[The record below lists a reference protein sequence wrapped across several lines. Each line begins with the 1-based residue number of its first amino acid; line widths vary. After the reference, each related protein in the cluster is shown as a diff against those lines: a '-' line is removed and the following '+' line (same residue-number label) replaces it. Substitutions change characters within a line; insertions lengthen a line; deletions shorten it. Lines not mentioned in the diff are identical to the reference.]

1 MKIKI
6 LGTRGE
12 IPESAPCHSRQSGIL
27 VDDELMLDLGE
38 EEFLRY
44 RPRNIVFTHLHPD
57 HAFFVRNPGE
67 APDIDIPMYGPE
79 SYREGNVR
87 VEKLGGSRK
96 IGHYHVRAVPAVH
109 SLKVE
114 SNALVVSRGKR
125 KFLYTGD
132 LLWIKKWY
140 HRYFKG
146 LDLVVMEGSFIRK
159 SGMVR
164 RDKNTGNV
172 YGHAGIGRL
181 VSTFSDYADRIVLV
195 HFGSWLYKD
204 MKEARRRVQEIA
216 EREDVEVTVGYDGM
230 EITI

>member
-1 MKIKI
+1 MNIKI

-12 IPESAPCHSRQSGIL
+12 ISESAPYHSKQSGIL
-27 VDDELMLDLGE
+27 VDGELMLDLGE

-44 RPRNIVFTHLHPD
+44 QPKNIMFTHLHPD
-57 HAFFVRNPGE
+57 HAFFVRSPQK
-67 APDIDIPMYGPE
+67 APEIDIPMYGPE
-79 SYREGNVR
+79 SYARGDIRVR
-87 VEKLGGSRK
+87 KFGGSGR
-96 IGHYHVRAVPAVH
+96 IGRYHVRAVPTIH

-114 SNALVVSRGKR
+114 SNALIVSRGKR

-132 LLWIKKWY
+132 MVWIKKWY

-146 LDLVVMEGSFIRK
+146 LDLVISEGSFIRK

-164 RDKNTGNV
+164 RDKNTGNI

-181 VSTFSDYADRIVLV
+181 VGTFADYTGRIVLV

-204 MKEARRRVQEIA
+204 MEEAHRKVKEIA
-216 EREDVEVTVGYDGM
+216 DREGVEVTVGYDGM